1 MSKWRTGFKTHIN
14 NQLKSK
20 FGHTIDIDDET
31 NVKLVEATIKKTLSN
46 ISYSKYVNYVERT
59 IYDGFDLMSRPFP
72 EGCFEY
78 YIRYKNNVSQHI
90 SIKSYQDIL
99 NLPDTLTSMIYK
111 FVRQNRNG
119 CKNGMN
125 HYPNNWYI
133 RPSECIKIHNGLKQL
148 TVEYRQKMISSFG
161 LEAFN

>member
-1 MSKWRTGFKTHIN
+1 MSKWRTGFKTYIN
-14 NQLKSK
+14 NRLKNK
-20 FGHTIDIDDET
+20 FGHSIDINDEIT
-31 NVKLVEATIKKTLSN
+31 QLVESIIKETLNN

-59 IYDGFDLMSRPFP
+59 ASDGFDLMSKPFP

-78 YIRYKNNVSQHI
+78 YIRYKNNVNQNI
-90 SIKSYQDIL
+90 SIKSYQDMS
-99 NLPDTLTSMIYK
+99 NLPDILIIMIYN
-111 FVRQNRNG
+111 FVRHNRNG

-125 HYPNNWYI
+125 HYPNKWYI